1 MNYIRPITLYQHFD
15 NTEPVLQSGPDSN
28 QSFDHDYRLSGKVH
42 SSACRMS
49 CVEFIY
55 DYDVTVGFE
64 PINRQTDRSY
74 TSRIFDNREEAGMKS
89 ISYQGATMIS

>member
-1 MNYIRPITLYQHFD
+1 
-15 NTEPVLQSGPDSN
+15 
-28 QSFDHDYRLSGKVH
+28 
-42 SSACRMS
+42 MS